1 MINMLDFIGKNPE
14 QVLNATEAY
23 MMTVMDSMN
32 ASAEDK
38 AQIKEGFAELKAS
51 EQDFVDGASDLSAM
65 LKEIV
70 KEPSVSMVLD
80 SFKYNAEVKQLAE
93 GFRSTE
99 VYDVTHKRQKG
110 CEDYHRFH
118 YDELQ
123 RNRNDSE
130 GRHDIGG
137 AAESDGA
144 SGK

>member
-1 MINMLDFIGKNPE
+1 M
-14 QVLNATEAY
+14 
-23 MMTVMDSMN
+23 
-32 ASAEDK
+32 
-38 AQIKEGFAELKAS
+38 KAS

-99 VYDVTHKRQKG
+99 VYDVTHNGKRVAK
-110 CEDYHRFH
+110 DYHRFH